1 MKIIDEELLILVQFY
16 LYREFFEW
24 LFVNKL
30 NFLCL
35 IFWFVEKEIIM
46 LLFDCRLCYT
56 NCLAVSCLYRATEDF
71 ILILECSNWTS
82 FQCWKW
88 ASEFITLLPW
98 VSVVWNLFGWLD
110 FKEKLTPAAN
120 YSSSSHSFWIFSWS
134 QNSSYYLV
142 MHIWEI
148 GYMFPNRFECCLGYK
163 LCEVSSTLVLVEYF

>member
-110 FKEKLTPAAN
+110 FKEKLTPTAN
-120 YSSSSHSFWIFSWS
+120 HSSSSHS
-134 QNSSYYLV
+134 
-142 MHIWEI
+142 
-148 GYMFPNRFECCLGYK
+148 
-163 LCEVSSTLVLVEYF
+163 EYFLEVKTLLTIWLCIFEKLAICFLTDLNAASVINFVKYQAL